1 MLSAMTWN
9 GARVSGI
16 MGKKKSKA
24 PDLKIANDAEYWRE
38 RAAEAREM
46 AKHISLAA
54 ARRQMGGI
62 ADEYERR
69 AEQAE
74 RKGATD
80 LRSSCEDDAVA

>member
-1 MLSAMTWN
+1 MTWN

-24 PDLKIANDAEYWRE
+24 PDLKFADDAEYWRE

-69 AEQAE
+69 AVQAE
-74 RKGATD
+74 RKGT
-80 LRSSCEDDAVA
+80 RER